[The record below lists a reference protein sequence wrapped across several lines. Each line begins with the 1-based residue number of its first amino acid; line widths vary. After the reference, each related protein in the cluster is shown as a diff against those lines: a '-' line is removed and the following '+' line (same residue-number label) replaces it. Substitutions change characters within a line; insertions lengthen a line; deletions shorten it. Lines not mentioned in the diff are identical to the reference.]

1 MEYVKNK
8 KLNKLKDLFLTF
20 LILCALYVNEDVMF
34 FGTINNSALK
44 KLRYVIQ
51 ISVFLILL
59 FYVVFMKGRIAFNN
73 SVRIFCI
80 LTFFILCTMIA
91 NFDFRFG
98 YVFLIMVYGI
108 GVLFFQVTTMDRIMA
123 VLYRSMVF
131 ICTFSVLLFACAIL
145 DFKFVKELPVI
156 TNDAGNKYYFAFL
169 SNMPV
174 SSGGFLRNYGPF
186 REPGVF
192 QMFIVLSLSYGLFR
206 KRDTSLFRILIH
218 FCAIATTFSTTGYIA
233 MFLIVAAIFF
243 DGRISKRLKKTL
255 LFVFLI
261 ALIYALLFTDVLY
274 KDGYGSVFGKLFAGN
289 ESSSFVARKASI
301 FVNLKMFLLG
311 PIFGK
316 GVTFVENN
324 FAEYCFSLYG
334 YASQH
339 NTNTICILFAVF
351 GLFFGVI
358 YVFLYCYFVR
368 DYFKVGLT
376 SYFCLML
383 SLIVIL
389 IGENLMY
396 SILFSMFMF
405 SAESTTGRSRLID
418 K

>member
-34 FGTINNSALK
+34 FGTINVSALK
-44 KLRYVIQ
+44 NLRYVIQ

-59 FYVVFMKGRIAFNN
+59 FYVIFMKGRIVFND

-80 LTFFILCTMIA
+80 LTFFITCTMIV
-91 NFDFRFG
+91 NSDFRFG

-108 GVLFFQVTTMDRIMA
+108 GTLFFQVTAMDRIMD
-123 VLYRSMVF
+123 VLYRSMVC
-131 ICTFSVLLFACAIL
+131 ICAFSVLLFVCTVL

-156 TNDAGNKYYFAFL
+156 TNDAGNKFYFAVL

-174 SSGGFLRNYGPF
+174 NSGGFWRNYGPF

-192 QMFIVLSLSYGLFR
+192 QMFIILSLSYGLFR
-206 KRDTSLFRILIH
+206 KRDTSLFRILVH
-218 FCAIATTFSTTGYIA
+218 FCSIVTTFSTTGYIA
-233 MFLIVAAIFF
+233 MIFIIAAIFF
-243 DGRISKRLKKTL
+243 DGKFNKKLKRNL
-255 LFVFLI
+255 LWVFLF
-261 ALIYALLFTDVLY
+261 AVTYMLLFTDLLF
-274 KDGYGSVFGKLFAGN
+274 KEGYGSVFGKLFAGN

-324 FAEYCFSLYG
+324 FPEYCFLLYG
-334 YASQH
+334 YTSQH
-339 NTNTICILFAVF
+339 NTNTICILFAEF
-351 GLFFGVI
+351 GLFFGII
-358 YVFLYCYFVR
+358 YVFLYCYFVKN
-368 DYFKVGLT
+368 YFKVGLT
-376 SYFCLML
+376 SYFCLL
-383 SLIVIL
+383 ISLIVIL

-396 SILFSMFMF
+396 SVLFSMFIF
-405 SAESTTGRSRLID
+405 SPDLKERQRLING
-418 K
+418 